1 MRRIIL
7 SLGLVALVT
16 LSARQLASVPSESE
30 DQSKI
35 IEFETMVGVSGPFL
49 GTPNPI
55 RGVSGGGAAWKIAS
69 AQGELET
76 DGSLKVQVRGL
87 VLVSTGSN
95 PVPNFRAI
103 VSCRSIGSAG
113 QPTEANVST
122 DNFLATPEGDSDIEA
137 TVNLPSPC
145 IAPIIFVTSPM
156 GAWFAATG
164 H

>member
-16 LSARQLASVPSESE
+16 LSARPSRSEE

-35 IEFETMVGVSGPFL
+35 MEFETMVGVSGPFL
-49 GTPNPI
+49 GTRNPI
-55 RGVSGGGAAWKIAS
+55 RGVSGGGLPWVIGS
-69 AQGELET
+69 GQGELET

-87 VLVSTGSN
+87 VLATTRTN
-95 PVPNFRAI
+95 PFANFRAI
-103 VSCRSIGSAG
+103 VSCRSIDSAG
-113 QPTEANVST
+113 QLTVANVST

-137 TVNLPSPC
+137 TVNLPTPC
-145 IAPIIFVTSPM
+145 IAPIIFVTSPT